1 MRTVPVSGSVARHAA
16 THTRP
21 GHDGAVAPR
30 SCARFAASN
39 VRVSP
44 GAIVKSTEALT
55 TTVAP
60 PEIAGSVGMG
70 GSEATNDGVGV
81 DDGSS
86 SPPKRLTR
94 NRRRSA
100 GLWDDR
106 GVTDRLVACG
116 VWLVRLRVPGR
127 VGTQRYETV
136 THGGRRASPAVDA
149 AADSGPSEAGDDG
162 CPSQRH
168 PCHGHTCSSPGPR
181 LAISPHASAAEQ
193 SLSNG
198 PKNS

>member
-1 MRTVPVSGSVARHAA
+1 MSAVPQRPRPRSKRFVDVRTVPVSGSVARHAA

-81 DDGSS
+81 DDGRALVVAVAGGGVVADGDGLTAEGAGVSGLTADGS
-86 SPPKRLTR
+86 AVVAGVPVRVAAVVDDDVVTAAVVGAVLGEDEPKRSVSPAHAAKVIDKNATAI
-94 NRRRSA
+94 RRR
-100 GLWDDR
+100 
-106 GVTDRLVACG
+106 
-116 VWLVRLRVPGR
+116 VRL
-127 VGTQRYETV
+127 
-136 THGGRRASPAVDA
+136 
-149 AADSGPSEAGDDG
+149 
-162 CPSQRH
+162 
-168 PCHGHTCSSPGPR
+168 
-181 LAISPHASAAEQ
+181 
-193 SLSNG
+193 
-198 PKNS
+198 